1 MSDVVLFETLNCVN
15 GKAIGVAT
23 LNAEKSLNALS
34 GEMIAALYP
43 QLLAWQ
49 QDNTIAAVLLQGNGE
64 KAFCAGGDIVK
75 LYREMCNHPDAYAPE
90 VEAYFANEY
99 RLDHLI
105 HTFGKP
111 FMVWG
116 NGIVMGG
123 GLGMMVGG
131 SHRIVTETSRIAMP
145 EISIGLLPDV
155 GGTKFL
161 NEMPDNCGLFLG
173 LTGASIN
180 AADAKYTHLA
190 DFFML
195 AAQKSALLDKL
206 MTTHWSDTAADNH
219 KLLSSLI
226 SEFEQAAQPSLPV
239 SPVQEH
245 KALINQ
251 VTSANTLSEIV
262 NDIVNYPIEDKW
274 FNRAQ
279 AALKHG
285 SAISAHLV
293 YRQLREGKGMSLADC
308 YRFELGLTVKGGKYG
323 EFQEGVRALL
333 VDKDNQPNW
342 QFDSIASVDNDVID
356 WFFSP
361 PWSASEH
368 PLLDLGKSEQNL

>member
-1 MSDVVLFETLNCVN
+1 MSDVVLFETLKCLE

-49 QDNTIAAVLLQGNGE
+49 QDDNIAAVLLQGKGE

-75 LYREMCNHPDAYAPE
+75 LYREMCNHPDTYAPE

-111 FMVWG
+111 FVVWG
-116 NGIVMGG
+116 SGIVMGG
-123 GLGMMVGG
+123 GLGMMVGA

-145 EISIGLLPDV
+145 EINIGLLPDV

-180 AADAKYTHLA
+180 AADARYTHLA

-195 AAQKSALLDKL
+195 AEQKGALLEKL
-206 MTTHWSDTAADNH
+206 VSTQWTHSATDNH
-219 KLLSSLI
+219 ELLSSLF
-226 SEFEQAAQPSLPV
+226 SEFEQAAQPSLPL

-251 VTSANTLSEIV
+251 VTSASSLVEIV
-262 NDIVNYPIEDKW
+262 DDIVNYKIEDKW
-274 FNRAQ
+274 FNKAQ

-285 SAISAHLV
+285 SPISAHLV
-293 YRQLREGKGMSLADC
+293 YRQLREGKEMSLADC
-308 YRFELGLTVKGGKYG
+308 YRFELGLTVRGGKYG

-342 QFDSIASVDNDVID
+342 HFDSIASVENDVID
-356 WFFSP
+356 WFFTP
-361 PWSASEH
+361 LWSASAH
-368 PLLDLGKSEQNL
+368 PLCELGE